1 MNQNTPISEV
11 MTPHV
16 IVGHPS
22 STLHQLKDLF
32 MNYSLHHLVITDEQS
47 GNVVG
52 IVTAS
57 DLLKFALNNPNPDLD
72 HTPVNDIMTK
82 DVVFVTPSTSLGE
95 SVARLNKAN
104 FSALVVEEDGKPV
117 GFMSVR
123 DLPRI
128 MSFMFTE
135 NYNYD

>member
-32 MNYSLHHLVITDEQS
+32 MNYSLHHLVITDEES

-104 FSALVVEEDGKPV
+104 YSALVVEDDGKPA
-117 GFMSVR
+117 GFVSVR
-123 DLPRI
+123 DLQRI

>member
-11 MTPHV
+11 MTSHV

-32 MNYSLHHLVITDEQS
+32 MNYSLHHLVITDEGS
-47 GNVVG
+47 GKVVG

-57 DLLKFALNNPNPDLD
+57 DLLRFTLNNPNADLD

-82 DVVFVTPSTSLGE
+82 DVVFVAPSTPLGE

-104 FSALVVEEDGKPV
+104 FSALVVEEDHKPV

>member
-57 DLLKFALNNPNPDLD
+57 DLLKFVLNNPNPDLD

-104 FSALVVEEDGKPV
+104 F
-117 GFMSVR
+117 
-123 DLPRI
+123 
-128 MSFMFTE
+128 
-135 NYNYD
+135 

>member
-11 MTPHV
+11 MTSHV

-32 MNYSLHHLVITDEQS
+32 MNFSLHHLVITDEGS
-47 GNVVG
+47 GKVVG

-57 DLLKFALNNPNPDLD
+57 DLLKFTLNNPNADLD

-82 DVVFVTPSTSLGE
+82 DVVFVAPSTPLGE

-104 FSALVVEEDGKPV
+104 FSALVVEEDHKPV

>member
-11 MTPHV
+11 MTSHV

-32 MNYSLHHLVITDEQS
+32 MNYSLHHLVITDEGS
-47 GNVVG
+47 GKVVG

-57 DLLKFALNNPNPDLD
+57 DLLKFTLNNPNADLD

-82 DVVFVTPSTSLGE
+82 DVVFVAPSTPLGE

-104 FSALVVEEDGKPV
+104 FSALVVEEDHKPV

>member
-11 MTPHV
+11 MTDHV

-22 STLHQLKDLF
+22 STLQQLKELF
-32 MNYSLHHLVITDEQS
+32 MNYNLHHLVITDEGS
-47 GNVVG
+47 GKVVG

-57 DLLKFALNNPNPDLD
+57 DLLKFVMNNREADLS
-72 HTPVNDIMTK
+72 HTPVNEIMVK

-95 SVARLNKAN
+95 SVSRLNKAN

>member
-11 MTPHV
+11 MTSHV

-32 MNYSLHHLVITDEQS
+32 MNYSLHHLVITDEGS
-47 GNVVG
+47 GKVVG

-57 DLLKFALNNPNPDLD
+57 DLLKFALNNPNADLD

-82 DVVFVTPSTSLGE
+82 DVVFVAPSTPLGE

-104 FSALVVEEDGKPV
+104 FSALVVEEDHKPV